1 MSHAKNAYRELR
13 LNIAFRVATRHFR
26 AYIPSEIDEYRFQPP
41 CWTKA
46 ELVSALFLPVRTQQS
61 LTLCDGLRP
70 VRSKS
75 KNLSFRRQ
83 IGVEKP
89 IVRKG

>member
-1 MSHAKNAYRELR
+1 LPHGTFAPKGRIES
-13 LNIAFRVATRHFR
+13 
-26 AYIPSEIDEYRFQPP
+26 DEYRFQPP

-46 ELVSALFLPVRTQQS
+46 ELVSALFLPVGTEQTLR
-61 LTLCDGLRP
+61 LCDALSP

-75 KNLSFRRQ
+75 KNLSFPRQ